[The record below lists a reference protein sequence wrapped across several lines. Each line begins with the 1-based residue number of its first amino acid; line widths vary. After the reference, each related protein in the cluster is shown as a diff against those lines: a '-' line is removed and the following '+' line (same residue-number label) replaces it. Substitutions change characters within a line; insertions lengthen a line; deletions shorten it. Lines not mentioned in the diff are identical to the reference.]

1 MAKALVCRE
10 MCIVES
16 SVLRLVLFNR
26 EFSRALLY
34 VVQMIQISRCEVA
47 ESGLMNLVPLVP

>member
-1 MAKALVCRE
+1 MAKALVCRA

-16 SVLRLVLFNR
+16 SGLRLVLFNR
-26 EFSRALLY
+26 EFSRASLY